1 MWHTLDIDEKIAV
14 IKRKIPKAIAR
25 QQYDSAL
32 LLIKCLANLLF
43 NYNQYYK
50 DDFLEEQMEILKERL
65 FDTKDRPL
73 QPVQAGGDSIFFYD
87 GVGVDDGLELIYVKG
102 LMKAGH
108 HVVYLVRESAK
119 GKFPMLQSWLEKYQA
134 EIIYIP
140 VGLSTLQ
147 ECRYI
152 YEVQNRTDIKAG
164 FLYALPYDVAGV
176 MAFMSAKN
184 QYIRYRINFVD
195 HTYWLGGTRAFDY
208 CIEFRDVG
216 AFLSCCYRGIPKE
229 QLILLPYYPY
239 IDRAKEFEGFP
250 FPVEEGDFIIFSGGT
265 LYKTI
270 DIKENLYYKMVE
282 YCLNEFHNTK
292 FWYAGRGEDRHAVEL
307 KKLQKRYEG
316 RVYWSEEGRSDLFQV
331 LQHVDLYLNTYPVG
345 GGLML
350 QYAAAAGRIPLIFY
364 RTIES
369 RTMTLIGQEKL
380 GIEFNDIK
388 SWKEE
393 VSKLIEDKEYR
404 KRKEQHISSACID
417 ADAFEKNVLKILEE
431 QRTEYEIE
439 YVEAVGLQEIQKT
452 DQERFGKYGVEEVIG
467 KESYLPLLKVCPL
480 IYLYSR
486 LIKKGRRQ

>member
-32 LLIKCLANLLF
+32 LLIKCLANILF

-184 QYIRYRINFVD
+184 RYVRYRINFVD
-195 HTYWLGGTRAFDY
+195 HAYWLGGTRAIDY
-208 CIEFRDVG
+208 CIEFRNLG
-216 AFLSCCYRGIPKE
+216 SLLSGCYRGIPKE
-229 QLILLPYYPY
+229 HLIMLPYYPY
-239 IDRAKEFEGFP
+239 IDQEKVFEGFP
-250 FPVEEGDFIIFSGGT
+250 FPVEEKDFIIFSGGT
-265 LYKTI
+265 LYKTY
-270 DIKENLYYKMVE
+270 DGEENLYYKMVE
-282 YCLNEFHNTK
+282 FCLSEFGHTK
-292 FWYAGRGEDRHAVEL
+292 FWYAGRGEDRHTVEL
-307 KKLQKRYEG
+307 KRLQEKYPG
-316 RVYWSEEGRSDLFQV
+316 RVYWSEEGRDDLFQV

-350 QYAAAAGRIPLIFY
+350 QYAAAAGRIPLIYY

-369 RTMTLIGQEKL
+369 RTSTLVNQDKL
-380 GIEFNDIK
+380 GIEFNQLED
-388 SWKEE
+388 WKDE
-393 VSKLIEDKEYR
+393 VRKIITDESYR
-404 KRKEQHISSACID
+404 KRKEQRVLENAID
-417 ADAFEKNVLKILEE
+417 ADIFEKNLMRVLKE
-431 QRTEYEIE
+431 QKTEYEVTYADAE
-439 YVEAVGLQEIQKT
+439 GLREIQKT
-452 DQERFGKYGVEEVIG
+452 YRDRFGKHGVEDVIG
-467 KESYLPLLKVCPL
+467 KDSYIPLLKLCPF

-486 LIKKGRRQ
+486 VIKKTNR